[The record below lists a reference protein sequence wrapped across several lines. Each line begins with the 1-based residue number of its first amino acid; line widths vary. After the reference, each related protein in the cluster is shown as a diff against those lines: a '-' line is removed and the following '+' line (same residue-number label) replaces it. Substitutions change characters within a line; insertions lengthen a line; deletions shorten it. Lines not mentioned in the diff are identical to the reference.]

1 MKAPHWLT
9 HLEHEWHSPI
19 WRPWIEG
26 LSRSHQLIRMDQR
39 CCGLSD
45 WGVDEVLFEAL
56 IHDLEAVVDAAG
68 LDCFAL
74 VGHSQGGTIA
84 MEYAVRHPER
94 VSHLVLLGAFAR
106 GALRR
111 NTSARAVEEQEA
123 LLKLVEVGWGR
134 NDDSYRQLFSGQFL
148 PGGSIEQIQSFS
160 ELQRLSASAEN
171 AVRIMRAWQSIDI
184 SDSAQRV
191 QCPTLIMHARN
202 DRRIPFEEA
211 RRLAASIPGARLVP
225 LESENHILLER
236 EPAFAQFFEEMRAFV
251 GAGER
256 ATIRTALPSLTA
268 RETAVLDR
276 IAEGLDNAQ
285 IAAHLTLSEKTVR
298 NYVTQIFD
306 KLGVEN
312 RSQTIVLARKNGYGS
327 R

>member
-1 MKAPHWLT
+1 
-9 HLEHEWHSPI
+9 
-19 WRPWIEG
+19 
-26 LSRSHQLIRMDQR
+26 
-39 CCGLSD
+39 
-45 WGVDEVLFEAL
+45 
-56 IHDLEAVVDAAG
+56 
-68 LDCFAL
+68 
-74 VGHSQGGTIA
+74 
-84 MEYAVRHPER
+84 
-94 VSHLVLLGAFAR
+94 
-106 GALRR
+106 
-111 NTSARAVEEQEA
+111 VEEQEA